1 MMKDNAALRHEI
13 DERVAHQ
20 PPPFATQAKPVEVF
34 SETHFQQDPELDF
47 HSESAMPMAPSS
59 AAAPPASLES
69 KGRAR
74 SWAAGDWKHAAG
86 KLQGAMVIRDSLH
99 YAPAPAE
106 RSRTNSGDEPVL
118 KWPQPRS
125 RTSSG
130 GKRGMDLRSI
140 AEAAAVQ
147 APSAAQPSAPKP
159 ADGLRAADGRLV
171 PAIFAGT
178 RLRRRVSGG
187 PDMRAIAAQAARAH
201 TAPQP

>member
-1 MMKDNAALRHEI
+1 MKDNAALRHEI
-13 DERVAHQ
+13 DERMAHQ
-20 PPPFATQAKPVEVF
+20 PPPFATQAHSTEVF

-69 KGRAR
+69 RGRAR
-74 SWAAGDWKHAAG
+74 SWAAGDWKLAAG
-86 KLQGAMVIRDSLH
+86 KLHGAMVIRDSLH

-106 RSRTNSGDEPVL
+106 RSRTTSGDESAL
-118 KWPQPRS
+118 QWPLPRS
-125 RTSSG
+125 KTSLG
-130 GKRGMDLRSI
+130 GRRGMDLRSI

-147 APSAAQPSAPKP
+147 PPSEAQPSAPAS

-187 PDMRAIAAQAARAH
+187 PDLRAIAAQAARAQ
-201 TAPQP
+201 TALQP